1 MMEEVKSILDH
12 TRNGLFKELP
22 ARRRRFLESRLKRV
36 EFAAGAEVIHQ
47 GQPGGFLGIIES
59 GQLSL
64 ENSQGS
70 SRVLSAGDYFG
81 IEMLHYG
88 KPSANSVTADTDT
101 VLQVLDRADWLAPS
115 PAQEGKKASR
125 AWPRLK
131 RSGWIAL
138 VSILA
143 LAMALVVLGPDLFDH
158 ANKWLPDRFI
168 HAGRSDLA
176 EQYLDFALKLKP
188 DSAFLY
194 GKLGDILVSE
204 DKKQPAIEAYQQ
216 AISLD
221 EYLPWIHNN
230 LGVLLYEEGYYALAA
245 DHFQQALDLDPEN
258 TGVYQ
263 NLGTAYYAQDLWES
277 AADAYQSA
285 LELDFS
291 LLDTKAAWAGL
302 ILYENRLVEARLVWE
317 DVLQADPRH
326 PLALQGLG
334 VVALLEEDP
343 ALALMY
349 LDAANYLNPD
359 DPVTHLY
366 IGMAWEALEKPLEA
380 SSEFRTVLEQSQ
392 DPELVDLARAL
403 LEVVEDQPASG
414 PSG

>member
-1 MMEEVKSILDH
+1 MEEVRSILEN

-36 EFAAGAEVIHQ
+36 EFAAGAEVIRQ

-81 IEMLHYG
+81 IEMLHFG
-88 KPSANSVTADTDT
+88 KPSAFSIYARTDT

-115 PAQEGKKASR
+115 PAQEGKKAAR
-125 AWPRLK
+125 GWPRLK

-138 VSILA
+138 ISTLA
-143 LAMALVVLGPDLFDH
+143 LAMAMVVLGPDLFDN
-158 ANKWLPDRFI
+158 ANRWFPDRFI
-168 HAGRSDLA
+168 RADRPDLA
-176 EQYLDFALKLKP
+176 EKYLDMALKLKP
-188 DSAFLY
+188 GSAFLY

-204 DKKQPAIEAYQQ
+204 DKKEQAIEAYQQ
-216 AISLD
+216 AIGLD

-230 LGVLLYEEGYYALAA
+230 LGVLLYEDGYYALAV
-245 DHFQQALDLDPEN
+245 DHLQQALDLAPEN
-258 TGVYQ
+258 TGIYQ
-263 NLGTAYYAQDLWES
+263 NLGNAYYAQDLWES
-277 AADAYQSA
+277 AAEAYQRA

-317 DVLQADPRH
+317 DVLRADPRH

-343 ALALMY
+343 ALGMMY

-366 IGMAWEALEKPLEA
+366 IGMAWEALEKPREA
-380 SSEFRTVLEQSQ
+380 SREFRYVLEQSQ
-392 DPELVDLARAL
+392 DPELVILANAL
-403 LEVVEDQPASG
+403 MEVVEGQPESD
-414 PSG
+414 PSR